1 MPMILALRGG
11 DRKKVQGHAQ
21 LYSVFKASLD
31 HCESLSETK
40 EKERK
45 KLEFFWDGIESEL
58 M

>member
-1 MPMILALRGG
+1 MILALRGG
-11 DRKKVQGHAQ
+11 GRKKVQSHPQ
-21 LYSVFKASLD
+21 LYSVFTASLD
-31 HCESLSETK
+31 HGSPCLKTK

>member
-31 HCESLSETK
+31 HCEPLSETK
-40 EKERK
+40 EKKK
-45 KLEFFWDGIESEL
+45 KLEFFLGWYRV
-58 M
+58 